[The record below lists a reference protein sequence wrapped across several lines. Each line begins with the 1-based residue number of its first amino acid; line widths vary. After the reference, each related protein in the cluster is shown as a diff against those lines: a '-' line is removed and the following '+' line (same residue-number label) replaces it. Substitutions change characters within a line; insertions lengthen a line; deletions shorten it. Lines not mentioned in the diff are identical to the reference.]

1 MEETIHIP
9 VLKEEVL
16 NYLAC
21 GTKKIFVDGTVGGG
35 GHAKAI
41 LEASKP
47 NGFLIGLD
55 VDDEALVVAEKN
67 LDNYRGR
74 FILKKSNYAEMA
86 KILMEL
92 GFEKVNGILLDL
104 GLSSLQLGTPQRGFS
119 FLQTGPLDMRM
130 DKSNSLTA
138 AQIVNHWSEFRLK
151 EIIKEFGEEKWATR
165 IAKKIIEYRNKKPI
179 ETTTELAEIIANA
192 IPRKYWPKRIH
203 PATRTFQ
210 ALRIV
215 VNNELENL
223 KQFLNQA
230 LNLIISGGR
239 LVIISFHSLEDRI
252 VKTTFRI
259 WAKEK
264 RVKILTKKPVRPS
277 EKEIAINPRSRSAK
291 LRAIEI
297 I

>member
-21 GTKKIFVDGTVGGG
+21 GAKKIFVDGTVGGG

-138 AQIVNHWSEFRLK
+138 AQIVNHWPEFRLR
-151 EIIKEFGEEKWATR
+151 EIIKEFGEEKWAVR
-165 IAKKIIEYRNKKPI
+165 IAKKIIELMDKDESYIK
-179 ETTTELAEIIANA
+179 
-192 IPRKYWPKRIH
+192 
-203 PATRTFQ
+203 F
-210 ALRIV
+210 V
-215 VNNELENL
+215 
-223 KQFLNQA
+223 
-230 LNLIISGGR
+230 
-239 LVIISFHSLEDRI
+239 EDRPGHDYRYALDN
-252 VKTTFRI
+252 T
-259 WAKEK
+259 
-264 RVKILTKKPVRPS
+264 KI
-277 EKEIAINPRSRSAK
+277 EKEIGWKPKTRLEEGLEKTIKWYERNKWWWKSLKRK
-291 LRAIEI
+291 LKRENKGFWSI
-297 I
+297 

>member
-1 MEETIHIP
+1 
-9 VLKEEVL
+9 
-16 NYLAC
+16 
-21 GTKKIFVDGTVGGG
+21 
-35 GHAKAI
+35 
-41 LEASKP
+41 
-47 NGFLIGLD
+47 
-55 VDDEALVVAEKN
+55 
-67 LDNYRGR
+67 
-74 FILKKSNYAEMA
+74 
-86 KILMEL
+86 
-92 GFEKVNGILLDL
+92 
-104 GLSSLQLGTPQRGFS
+104 
-119 FLQTGPLDMRM
+119 M

-138 AQIVNHWSEFRLK
+138 AQIVNHWPEFRLR
-151 EIIKEFGEEKWATR
+151 EIIKEFGEEKWAVR

-179 ETTTELAEIIANA
+179 ETTTQLAEIIANA
-192 IPRKYWPKRIH
+192 IPKKYWPKRIH

-264 RVKILTKKPVRPS
+264 KAKILTKKPVRPS

>member
-21 GTKKIFVDGTVGGG
+21 GAKKIFVDGTVGGG

-138 AQIVNHWSEFRLK
+138 AQIVNHWPEFRLR
-151 EIIKEFGEEKWATR
+151 EIIKEFGEEKWAVR

-179 ETTTELAEIIANA
+179 ETTTQLAEIIANA
-192 IPRKYWPKRIH
+192 IPKKYWPKRIH

-264 RVKILTKKPVRPS
+264 KAKILTKKPVRPS